1 MSGLNEPR
9 TSEAELKRVVRLLG
23 GQQTLKRQVRSSLDA
38 HEMIM
43 SGLPGKAVVRLFEN
57 LTLLQLGP
65 SLEKAMGM
73 SLRTFQRYKT
83 APKKSLNLE
92 QSGRTWKFA
101 EILAK
106 ATEIFGSQEQAE
118 QWLEQPATGLD
129 QRRPIDL
136 LATPAG
142 AEIVEE
148 FLGRLEYGVYV

>member
-1 MSGLNEPR
+1 MSDLHGPH

-23 GQQTLKRQVRSSLDA
+23 GQQTLKRPVRNSLDA

-57 LTLLQLGP
+57 LILLQLGP

-83 APKKSLNLE
+83 APKKALNLE